1 MNTVQLLG
9 RFAKDPEVREA
20 GEHLIGSFALAVQRT
35 EKLADFIQCQTF
47 DDLTEIV
54 EKYCKKGD
62 LVAVCGSLR
71 TDNWE
76 DETGDRH
83 WRTYINV
90 SRVDFCRSAG
100 KGDDKE
106 DDKDSKRKEDDKDS
120 KRKEATK
127 KYRRKY

>member
-1 MNTVQLLG
+1 MNTAQLLG

-20 GEHLIGSFALAVQRT
+20 GEHLIGTFALAVQRT
-35 EKLADFIQCQTF
+35 DKLADFIQCQVF
-47 DDLTEIV
+47 DELTEIV

-76 DETGDRH
+76 DEDGERH
-83 WRTYINV
+83 WRTYVNV
-90 SRVDFCRSAG
+90 SRVDFCRSAEK

-106 DDKDSKRKEDDKDS
+106 DDKDSKRKEAKQ
-120 KRKEATK
+120 K

>member
-20 GEHLIGSFALAVQRT
+20 GEHLIGTFALAVQRT
-35 EKLADFIQCQTF
+35 DKLADFIQCQVF
-47 DDLTEIV
+47 DELTEIV

-76 DETGDRH
+76 DEDGERH
-83 WRTYINV
+83 WRTYVNV
-90 SRVDFCRSAG
+90 SRVDFCRASQKGEG
-100 KGDDKE
+100 K
-106 DDKDSKRKEDDKDS
+106 DDKDEEKQSGT
-120 KRKEATK
+120 TK
-127 KYRRKY
+127 KYRRRY

>member
-20 GEHLIGSFALAVQRT
+20 GEHLIGTFALAVQRT
-35 EKLADFIQCQTF
+35 DKLADFIQCQVF
-47 DDLTEIV
+47 DELTEIV

-76 DETGDRH
+76 DEDGERH
-83 WRTYINV
+83 WRTYVNV
-90 SRVDFCRSAG
+90 SRVDFCRSSQ
-100 KGDDKE
+100 KGDGK
-106 DDKDSKRKEDDKDS
+106 DDKDEEKQRET
-120 KRKEATK
+120 TK
-127 KYRRKY
+127 KYRRKH